1 MLKSLDERITELTRS
16 ILDEAKSDVEKI
28 QAEAK
33 QKESEI
39 LKRGKLQAEQLHTEI
54 LEKARRDAELRKE
67 ERLAEITVKA
77 RVEAYERR
85 EQLLEA
91 TFEAVRKRLPRVP
104 DEPGYLDALMDLMRE
119 AILQLQ
125 SEKAILRF
133 DAASRKLI
141 GEEAINE
148 LGAEFGVA
156 LSIGE
161 DLSEVIGVV
170 AQDEKGHRI
179 FENTLEKRLERQM
192 ERLRTT
198 VFSIL
203 IGEGS

>member
-28 QAEAK
+28 QAEAQ

-39 LKRGKLQAEQLHTEI
+39 LKRGKLQAEQLRTEI

-119 AILQLQ
+119 AIQQLQ

-179 FENTLEKRLERQM
+179 FENTLEMRLERQI

>member
-161 DLSEVIGVV
+161 DLSEDIGVV

>member
-39 LKRGKLQAEQLHTEI
+39 LKRGKLQAEQLRTEI

-161 DLSEVIGVV
+161 DLSEDIGVV

>member
-119 AILQLQ
+119 AIQQLQ

-161 DLSEVIGVV
+161 DLSEGIGVV

-179 FENTLEKRLERQM
+179 FENTLEMRLERQI

>member
-28 QAEAK
+28 QAEAQ

-39 LKRGKLQAEQLHTEI
+39 LKRGKLQAEQLRTEI

-119 AILQLQ
+119 AIQQLQ

-161 DLSEVIGVV
+161 DLSEGIGVV

-179 FENTLEKRLERQM
+179 FENTLEMRLERQI

>member
-119 AILQLQ
+119 AIQQLQ

-133 DAASRKLI
+133 DAASRKLT

-148 LGAEFGVA
+148 LGAEFGVE
-156 LSIGE
+156 LMIGE
-161 DLSEVIGVV
+161 DLSEDIGVV